1 MDKHEPPRDKDFRML
16 SEAVQAWYRY
26 YEVAPDEQASH
37 TLCSA
42 AIDLFNEGYRTCDG
56 IATML
61 IGTYV
66 GRWSTRVNAPTSQ
79 SIH

>member
-1 MDKHEPPRDKDFRML
+1 MPTHDKHFRML

-26 YEVAPDEQASH
+26 YEVEPDDQASQ

-42 AIDLFNEGYRTCDG
+42 AIEFFNDG
-56 IATML
+56 ARSLEDVTTLL

-66 GRWSTRVNAPTSQ
+66 GRWATRVNAPTSAAV
-79 SIH
+79 H

>member
-1 MDKHEPPRDKDFRML
+1 MTSSPRERDFRML

-26 YEVAPDEQASH
+26 YEVAPDETASEK
-37 TLCSA
+37 LCSA
-42 AIDLFNEGYRTCDG
+42 ALDFFNEGYRTKDD

-66 GRWSTRVNAPTSQ
+66 GRWSTRVNAPAS
-79 SIH
+79 SALH